1 MTEKEFLDL
10 LEFVLE
16 EPYSL
21 MEANSDRFCSHFNL
35 ARAVNDAR
43 ALLREYMA
51 TKTT

>member
-10 LEFVLE
+10 LEFALE
-16 EPYSL
+16 EPYRL
-21 MEANSDRFCSHFNL
+21 MDLSKDECPKYSDH